1 MKMLLKSHH
10 YIHSIYT
17 KKNEQITNVFNAHTM
32 WIQFSG
38 HGEHMRKSLELKD
51 LQHKKMMAK

>member
-1 MKMLLKSHH
+1 MKMLLKCHH

-38 HGEHMRKSLELKD
+38 HGEHMRKS
-51 LQHKKMMAK
+51 

>member
-17 KKNEQITNVFNAHTM
+17 KKNKQITNVFNAHTM

-38 HGEHMRKSLELKD
+38 HGEHTRNHRSSKIYNT
-51 LQHKKMMAK
+51 KK